1 MSKIGVCKV
10 DITPPLGIDFIGYHR
25 ETGINNIE
33 ERIYGTIF
41 VFEKDE
47 MKTVFISIDNIGMLV
62 EDTNIIRERVASRLH
77 VPFERITVVYTHT
90 HSGPET
96 VGDQPLLKSYKTI
109 LLNNVVQ
116 GAITANNNMRLCEV
130 GWGVTTGD
138 IGVNRRERTPDGKA
152 KMGTNIEGIVDKR
165 IGVLAMRNAESKEL
179 VGIVVFCTAHPNVLK
194 GDSDVLSADYPGM
207 TREILEKIVNCPVI
221 IVQGAAGNVNAKY
234 RGSREALKQMAYTLS
249 GHVLTMLP
257 IVTYSPIINLR
268 TISST
273 MQMKLKDIPEIVEIR
288 SMAQLAEKQW
298 GVNTDEWLTI
308 VLEKYKQCIRQL
320 SVDLE
325 VQLFQINDGMFS
337 GIPMEPFSETA
348 LEMKESLQNELAF
361 LGGYTNGYIGYLPT
375 KEEFTY
381 GGYEVELNP
390 IVYGTVTNLLMPP
403 EENTAELIVQRVIK
417 LHNA

>member
-47 MKTVFISIDNIGMLV
+47 VKTVFISIDNIGMLV
-62 EDTNIIRERVASRLH
+62 EDTNIIRERVASELH
-77 VPFERITVVYTHT
+77 VPFEQITVVYTHT

-96 VGDQPLLKSYKTI
+96 VGDHPLIKSYKTI

-116 GAITANNNMRLCEV
+116 GAVTANNNMTPCEV

-138 IGVNRRERTPDGKA
+138 IGVNRRERTSDGKA
-152 KMGTNIEGIVDKR
+152 KMGTNIDGIVDRR
-165 IGVLAMRNAESKEL
+165 IGVLAVRDAETKEL
-179 VGIVVFCTAHPNVLK
+179 SGIVVFCTAHPNVLK

-221 IVQGAAGNVNAKY
+221 IVQGATGNVNAKY
-234 RGSREALKQMAYTLS
+234 RGSREALKQMAYVLS
-249 GHVLTMLP
+249 GHVLTALP
-257 IVTYSPIINLR
+257 KVTYSPIVNLR

-273 MQMKLKDIPEIVEIR
+273 MQMKLKAIPEIAEVR
-288 SMAQLAEKQW
+288 RMARLAENQW

-308 VLEKYKQCIRQL
+308 ILNKHEQNIRQL
-320 SVDLE
+320 SIDLE
-325 VQLFQINDGMFS
+325 IQLFQINDGMFS

-348 LEMKESLQNELAF
+348 LEMKESLQNERAF
-361 LGGYTNGYIGYLPT
+361 FGGYTNGYIGYLPT
-375 KEEFTY
+375 SKEFIY

-390 IVYGTVTNLLMPP
+390 VVYGPVTNLLMPP
-403 EENTAELIVQRVIK
+403 EENTAELVVKRVME
-417 LHNA
+417 LYNA